1 MNNDVSSLLSA
12 LVESVLL
19 AQADPRVTAVL
30 RSWDWYAPGDKAQV
44 LAPFLGV
51 SVTDA
56 VEIVPDS
63 TLWTAVVSIDVIVN
77 WAPAIRE
84 VLADIRGSVR
94 SAMHG
99 LPGRSAGDLTVD
111 GMIEQSSSEPTAV
124 NETGDKTFMQ
134 TIQYRCWFTAPAIF
148 SDPVLPEPFLVDQAD
163 ANTLYLTYSATDP
176 RRIQKW
182 TTRGLAEQSTAE
194 VETLV
199 SPGGSLAVCYGLGA
213 WADRA
218 SLNYSPPLPPL
229 STSISRNLNINSS
242 ANAAADSNS

>member
-1 MNNDVSSLLSA
+1 MNNDVSDLLSA

-56 VEIVPDS
+56 VEIVPDG
-63 TLWTAVVSIDVIVN
+63 TLWTALVSIDLVVN

-84 VLADIRGSVR
+84 VLADVRGSVR

-111 GMIEQSSSEPTAV
+111 GVIEQSSSEPTAV

-148 SDPVLPEPFLVDQAD
+148 SDPVLPEPYLTDQAD
-163 ANTLYLTYSATDP
+163 AQTLYLTYGTADP

-182 TTRGLAEQSTAE
+182 ISPPGEPVT
-194 VETLV
+194 V
-199 SPGGSLAVCYGLGA
+199 SYGLGN

-229 STSISRNLNINSS
+229 STSISRNLNINQS
-242 ANAAADSNS
+242 ASASADSNS

>member
-1 MNNDVSSLLSA
+1 MNNDVSALLSA
-12 LVESVLL
+12 LIESVLL
-19 AQADPRVTAVL
+19 AQADSRVTAVL
-30 RSWDWYAPGDKAQV
+30 RSWDWYAPGDKAQA

-56 VEIVPDS
+56 VEIVPDG
-63 TLWTAVVSIDVIVN
+63 TLWTAVVSIDLIVN

-84 VLADIRGSVR
+84 VLADVRASVR

-111 GMIEQSSSEPTAV
+111 GMLEQSSSDPAAV
-124 NETGDKTFMQ
+124 NETGDKTFVQ
-134 TIQYRCWFTAPAIF
+134 TLTYRCWFSAPSVF

-163 ANTLYLTYSATDP
+163 EHTLYLTYGAADP

-182 TTRGLAEQSTAE
+182 TTAEA
-194 VETLV
+194 ETLV
-199 SPGGSLAVCYGLGA
+199 SYGLGN
-213 WADRA
+213 WSDRA

-229 STSISRNLNINSS
+229 STSISRNLNINPG
-242 ANAAADSNS
+242 ALA

>member
-56 VEIVPDS
+56 VEIVPDG
-63 TLWTAVVSIDVIVN
+63 TLWTAVVSVDLIVN

-84 VLADIRGSVR
+84 VLADVRASVR
-94 SAMHG
+94 SALHG

-111 GMIEQSSSEPTAV
+111 GIIEQSSSDPTAV
-124 NETGDKTFMQ
+124 TETGDKTFMQ
-134 TIQYRCWFTAPAIF
+134 TITCRVWFTAPAII
-148 SDPVLPEPFLVDQAD
+148 SDPVLPEPYLVDQAD
-163 ANTLYLTYSATDP
+163 ASTLYLTYGTADP

-182 TTRGLAEQSTAE
+182 I
-194 VETLV
+194 
-199 SPGGSLAVCYGLGA
+199 SPPGEPLAVCYGLGN

-218 SLNYSPPLPPL
+218 SLNYLPPLPPL
-229 STSISRNLNINSS
+229 STSITRNLNINP
-242 ANAAADSNS
+242 

>member
-1 MNNDVSSLLSA
+1 MNNDVSALLSA

-30 RSWDWYAPGDKAQV
+30 RSWDWYAPGDKAQA
-44 LAPFLGV
+44 LAPFIGV

-56 VEIVPDS
+56 VEIVPDG
-63 TLWTAVVSIDVIVN
+63 TLWTAVVSVDLIVN
-77 WAPAIRE
+77 WAPSIRE
-84 VLADIRGSVR
+84 VFADVRASVR

-111 GMIEQSSSEPTAV
+111 GVIEQSSSEPTAV

-134 TIQYRCWFTAPAIF
+134 TLTYRVWFSAPAIF

-163 ANTLYLTYSATDP
+163 ANTLYLTYGTTDP

-182 TTRGLAEQSTAE
+182 F
-194 VETLV
+194 
-199 SPGGSLAVCYGLGA
+199 SPPGEPLTVCYGLGN
-213 WADRA
+213 WDDRA

-229 STSISRNLNINSS
+229 STSITRNLNITTTPSASEAEPTTNS
-242 ANAAADSNS
+242 

>member
-30 RSWDWYAPGDKAQV
+30 RSWDWYAPGDKAQA

-56 VEIVPDS
+56 VEIVPDG
-63 TLWTAVVSIDVIVN
+63 TLWTAVVSIDLIVN

-84 VLADIRGSVR
+84 VLADVRASVR
-94 SAMHG
+94 SALHG

-111 GMIEQSSSEPTAV
+111 GAIEQSSSDPTAV
-124 NETGDKTFMQ
+124 AETGDKTFMQ
-134 TIQYRCWFTAPAIF
+134 TLTYRVWFTAPAIF
-148 SDPVLPEPFLVDQAD
+148 SDPVLPEPYLVDQAD
-163 ANTLYLTYSATDP
+163 AYTMYLTYGTADP

-182 TTRGLAEQSTAE
+182 ILPPGEPVT
-194 VETLV
+194 V
-199 SPGGSLAVCYGLGA
+199 SYGLGN
-213 WADRA
+213 WDDRA
-218 SLNYSPPLPPL
+218 SINYSPPLPPL
-229 STSISRNLNINSS
+229 STSISRNLNINPG
-242 ANAAADSNS
+242 ALA

>member
-1 MNNDVSSLLSA
+1 MNNDVSALLSA

-19 AQADPRVTAVL
+19 AQADPHVTAVL

-56 VEIVPDS
+56 TEIVPDG
-63 TLWTAVVSIDVIVN
+63 TLWTAVVSIDLVVN

-124 NETGDKTFMQ
+124 NETGDKSFMQ
-134 TIQYRCWFTAPAIF
+134 TLLYRCWFTAPAIF
-148 SDPVLPEPFLVDQAD
+148 SDPVLPEPYLVDQAD
-163 ANTLYLTYSATDP
+163 PETLYLTYGTADP

-182 TTRGLAEQSTAE
+182 I
-194 VETLV
+194 
-199 SPGGSLAVCYGLGA
+199 SPPGEPMAVYYGLGN
-213 WADRA
+213 WDERA

-229 STSISRNLNINSS
+229 STSISRNLNITPS
-242 ANAAADSNS
+242 ASAAADSNS

>member
-1 MNNDVSSLLSA
+1 MNNDVSDLLSA

-56 VEIVPDS
+56 VEIVPDG
-63 TLWTAVVSIDVIVN
+63 TLWTALVSIDLVVN

-111 GMIEQSSSEPTAV
+111 GVIEQSSSEPTAV

-148 SDPVLPEPFLVDQAD
+148 SDPVLPEPYLTDQAD
-163 ANTLYLTYSATDP
+163 AQTLYLTYGTADP

-182 TTRGLAEQSTAE
+182 ISPPGEPVT
-194 VETLV
+194 V
-199 SPGGSLAVCYGLGA
+199 SYGLGN

-229 STSISRNLNINSS
+229 STSISRNLNINQS
-242 ANAAADSNS
+242 ASASADSNS

>member
-1 MNNDVSSLLSA
+1 MNNDVSALLSA

-44 LAPFLGV
+44 LAPFLVV

-56 VEIVPDS
+56 VEIVPDG
-63 TLWTAVVSIDVIVN
+63 TLWTAVVSIDLIVN

-84 VLADIRGSVR
+84 VLADVRASVR
-94 SAMHG
+94 SALHG
-99 LPGRSAGDLTVD
+99 LPGRSVGDLTVD
-111 GMIEQSSSEPTAV
+111 GAIEQSSSDPTAIT
-124 NETGDKTFMQ
+124 ETGDKTFAQ
-134 TIQYRCWFTAPAIF
+134 TLQYRVWFTAPAIF
-148 SDPVLPEPFLVDQAD
+148 SDPVLPEPYLVDQAD
-163 ANTLYLTYSATDP
+163 ASTLYLTYGTADP

-182 TTRGLAEQSTAE
+182 I
-194 VETLV
+194 
-199 SPGGSLAVCYGLGA
+199 SPPGEPLAVCYGLGA

-229 STSISRNLNINSS
+229 STSITRNLNITPS
-242 ANAAADSNS
+242 ASAAADSNS

>member
-56 VEIVPDS
+56 TEIVPDG

-134 TIQYRCWFTAPAIF
+134 TLQYRCWFTAPAII
-148 SDPVLPEPFLVDQAD
+148 SDPALPEPYLVDQAD
-163 ANTLYLTYSATDP
+163 ANTLYLTYGAADP

-182 TTRGLAEQSTAE
+182 TTPTGAPL
-194 VETLV
+194 TL
-199 SPGGSLAVCYGLGA
+199 CYGLGN
-213 WADRA
+213 WDDRA

-229 STSISRNLNINSS
+229 STSISRNLNINPG
-242 ANAAADSNS
+242 ALA

>member
-1 MNNDVSSLLSA
+1 MNNDVSALLSA

-56 VEIVPDS
+56 TEIVPDG
-63 TLWTAVVSIDVIVN
+63 TLWTAVVSIDLIVN

-84 VLADIRGSVR
+84 VLADIRSSVR

-124 NETGDKTFMQ
+124 TETGDKTSMQ

-148 SDPVLPEPFLVDQAD
+148 SDPVLPEPYLIDQAD
-163 ANTLYLTYSATDP
+163 ANTLYLTYGTDDP

-182 TTRGLAEQSTAE
+182 STPTGE
-194 VETLV
+194 PVTV
-199 SPGGSLAVCYGLGA
+199 SYGLGA
-213 WADRA
+213 WDDRA
-218 SLNYSPPLPPL
+218 NLNYSPPLPPL
-229 STSISRNLNINSS
+229 STSISRNLNINPG
-242 ANAAADSNS
+242 ALA